1 MSDGIRQLLEQQD
14 AMRRLT
20 DPLSDILRTN
30 KSVTDIYGQVG
41 AASEAMR
48 LFKADEERRKMFSSI
63 YDGGAVGQLMREM
76 DERRK
81 LIEGPIEQ
89 ARRLGLLDPNSDL
102 RTSLATITAEHE
114 RYRQSFALPAMSEVG
129 RLARQALGT
138 GTLAESVLAANGRV
152 SAVEEAMRAMRSP
165 WLNIEHELRSTR
177 AFGDLIGIGH
187 GLAAFP
193 PYAQLLAQG
202 LRPSLGDWRDPISI
216 VDEWQDPILRSGYYR
231 ERGFDPALTD
241 FTREGFAEAVG
252 AAGLTEAHAAE
263 VDAEEAEGLAR
274 SREAFARLQELE
286 RAIRQFIV
294 RAMEAAF
301 GPDWMRR
308 QLPAGMLDAWTAKRD
323 KAVQD
328 GLTAEPLINYA
339 DFTEY
344 KAIIER
350 RDNWSMVFKP
360 VFGRAEDVRE
370 SFQRMFPLRIATM
383 HARLITSDDELL
395 LLVETRRIKRAI
407 GQ

>member
-1 MSDGIRQLLEQQD
+1 MSDTIRKMLEQQD
-14 AMRRLT
+14 ALRRLT
-20 DPLSDILRTN
+20 DPISDIMKTHRAATE
-30 KSVTDIYGQVG
+30 IYGQVG

-48 LFKADEERRKMFSSI
+48 LFKADEERRKMLSSM
-63 YDGGAVGQLMREM
+63 YDGGAVGRLMREM

-81 LIEGPIEQ
+81 PIEQ
-89 ARRLGLLDPNSDL
+89 ARQLGLLDPASDF
-102 RTSLATITAEHE
+102 RSSLATISAEHE
-114 RYRQSFALPAMSEVG
+114 RYRQSFALPATTEIE

-138 GTLAESVLAANGRV
+138 GTLAESVFAASGRAG
-152 SAVEEAMRAMRSP
+152 AVEEAMRAMRSP
-165 WLNIEHELRSTR
+165 WLNVEHELRSTR
-177 AFGDLIGIGH
+177 AFGDLLGIGR
-187 GLAAFP
+187 GVAALP
-193 PYAQLLAQG
+193 PYAELLTQG
-202 LRPSLGDWRDPISI
+202 LRPSLGDWRDPITL
-216 VDEWQDPILRSGYYR
+216 VDAWQDPILRSGFYR

-241 FTREGFAEAVG
+241 FTREGFAEAVE
-252 AAGLTEAHAAE
+252 AAGLMAAPA
-263 VDAEEAEGLAR
+263 DDSGDEEAEGLAR

-286 RAIRQFIV
+286 RAIRRFIMRV
-294 RAMEAAF
+294 MEAAF
-301 GPDWMRR
+301 GPDWMGR

-328 GLTAEPLINYA
+328 GLPAEPLINYA

-350 RDNWSMVFKP
+350 RDNWSTVFKP

-395 LLVETRRIKRAI
+395 LLVETSRIMRAI
-407 GQ
+407 RL

>member
-1 MSDGIRQLLEQQD
+1 MSDSIRKMLEQQD

-20 DPLSDILRTN
+20 DPISDIMKTSRMATE
-30 KSVTDIYGQVG
+30 IYGQVG

-48 LFKADEERRKMFSSI
+48 LFKADEERRKMLSSI
-63 YDGGAVGQLMREM
+63 YDGGAVGRLMREM

-89 ARRLGLLDPNSDL
+89 ARQLGLLDPASDF
-102 RTSLATITAEHE
+102 RSSLATISAEHE
-114 RYRQSFALPAMSEVG
+114 RYRQSFALPATTEIE

-138 GTLAESVLAANGRV
+138 GTLAESVLAASGRAG
-152 SAVEEAMRAMRSP
+152 AVEEAMRAMRSP
-165 WLNIEHELRSTR
+165 WLNVEHELRSTR
-177 AFGDLIGIGH
+177 AFGDLLGIGW
-187 GLAAFP
+187 GVAALP
-193 PYAQLLAQG
+193 PYAELLTQG
-202 LRPSLGDWRDPISI
+202 LRPSLGDWRDPITL
-216 VDEWQDPILRSGYYR
+216 VGEWQDPILRSGFYR
-231 ERGFDPALTD
+231 ERGFDPAITD
-241 FTREGFAEAVG
+241 FTREGFAEAVE
-252 AAGLTEAHAAE
+252 AAGLIAAPA
-263 VDAEEAEGLAR
+263 DDSGHEEAEGLAR

-286 RAIRQFIV
+286 RAIRQFIMRV
-294 RAMEAAF
+294 LEAAF

-328 GLTAEPLINYA
+328 GFPAEPLINYA

-350 RDNWSMVFKP
+350 RDNWSTVFKP

-395 LLVETRRIKRAI
+395 LLVETRRIMRAI
-407 GQ
+407 GT